1 MLSLVITRIQ
11 QLTPRIRH
19 YELRN
24 TDGQDL
30 PLIAAGA
37 HLTIPI
43 TDASGRGVVRQ
54 YSICSDPTRRD
65 IYEIAVL
72 AEQKNNS
79 YGQQLQD
86 IFTLGMTFICEPPSN
101 HFPLH
106 ADTSP
111 SLLLAGGIGIAAL
124 KPMAQT
130 LARRGRRFQLH
141 YAGRSRRE
149 MAFSDTLGDEFGKQF
164 FCYPADEE
172 LRMDVMQLLSGA
184 PHNIMVYVCGP
195 RSLIDATYSA
205 ASALGISS
213 DRIHSESFAPQKSTQ
228 DKPLILELLRSNKL
242 LQVAADQ
249 PLLAAIQAAG
259 VAADFDCCVGECG
272 TCAVKIIEGEADHRD
287 SVLSDAARKA
297 GMICI
302 CVSRAR
308 SEKLVLDL

>member
-1 MLSLVITRIQ
+1 MLSLFITRID
-11 QLTPRIRH
+11 QLTPRIRR

-24 TDGQDL
+24 ASGEDL

-37 HLTIPI
+37 HLKMSV
-43 TDASGRGVVRQ
+43 TDAKGTRIHQ
-54 YSICSDPTRRD
+54 YSICSDPSRRD

-72 AEQKNNS
+72 AEQANNNS
-79 YGQQLQD
+79 EQRPEN
-86 IFTLGMTFICEPPSN
+86 IFTLGTECICELPSN
-101 HFPLH
+101 NFPLH
-106 ADTSP
+106 ADASQ
-111 SLLLAGGIGIAAL
+111 SLLIAGGIGIAAL

-141 YAGRSRRE
+141 YAGRSRSE
-149 MAFSDTLGDEFGKQF
+149 MAFSDSLAQEFAKQVF
-164 FCYPADEE
+164 FYPADEG
-172 LRMDVMQLLSGA
+172 LRLDIKNLLSAA
-184 PHNIMVYVCGP
+184 PHNVMVYVCGP
-195 RSLIDATYSA
+195 RSLMDATYQA
-205 ASALGISS
+205 AKELGISG
-213 DRIHSESFAPQKSTQ
+213 DRIHSESLSTQKGAQ

-287 SVLSDAARKA
+287 SVLSDAARKE

-302 CVSRAR
+302 CVSRAL